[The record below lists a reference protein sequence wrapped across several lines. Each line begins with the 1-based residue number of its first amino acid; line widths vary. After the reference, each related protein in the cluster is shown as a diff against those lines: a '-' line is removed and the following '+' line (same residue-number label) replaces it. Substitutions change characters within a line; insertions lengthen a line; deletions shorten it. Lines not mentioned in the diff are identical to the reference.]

1 MRVKKSLK
9 APFLHTLYHADRLH
23 LMWCAHGS
31 GLGHSDPRAGRGV
44 MGEEQSR
51 GVNQGGSIEEDYSR
65 IINQGE
71 SIKEDQS
78 SRRIR
83 VRGGV
88 HIRGRVRVRGRIH
101 DRGGLRVLF
110 ATQLDRL
117 K

>member
-1 MRVKKSLK
+1 VRVKKSLK

-71 SIKEDQS
+71 SINGGSIKQENSCAGRS
-78 SRRIR
+78 SYSGKSSCSRENS
-83 VRGGV
+83 
-88 HIRGRVRVRGRIH
+88 
-101 DRGGLRVLF
+101 
-110 ATQLDRL
+110 
-117 K
+117 